1 MLSRQSLALGLVAGL
16 PMLHLAFPPAVH
28 GSAAAADFQELAH
41 GCSPR
46 FYGDVSCGTA
56 AVAAYL

>member
-16 PMLHLAFPPAVH
+16 PIMD
-28 GSAAAADFQELAH
+28 DFQELAH

-46 FYGDVSCGTA
+46 FYGNVSCGTA